1 RAVERMLAEGRFET
15 GVRRIGAEQE
25 MFIIDPTWAPARG
38 ALKLIE
44 RLRDDHYTTQLGQF
58 QLEAHCD
65 PQLLAGDGLSRLQ
78 AQLDDLVERAR
89 KAAAEVDM
97 DVVLMGIL
105 PTMRKSDL
113 GLDSMV
119 PSPRYRALN
128 QVVTEMRG
136 GRFEFSI
143 KGLDELI
150 IDHDSVMLEACNSS
164 FQVHLQVAPDEFA
177 RLYNIAQVLAGPIM
191 AIAVNSPIVFGRRL
205 WAEHRIA
212 LFRQAVDT
220 RSHTHHMRET
230 EARVS
235 FGTRW
240 VQRSVVEIF
249 KEDIARFRTLVGT
262 DLDEDPVAKL
272 ERGE

>member
-1 RAVERMLAEGRFET
+1 EMHAELDALVDKARAA
-15 GVRRIGAEQE
+15 A
-25 MFIIDPTWAPARG
+25 G
-38 ALKLIE
+38 AL
-44 RLRDDHYTTQLGQF
+44 G
-58 QLEAHCD
+58 
-65 PQLLAGDGLSRLQ
+65 
-78 AQLDDLVERAR
+78 
-89 KAAAEVDM
+89 M
-97 DVVLMGIL
+97 NVVLMGIL
-105 PTMRKSDL
+105 PTLRKADL

-128 QVVTEMRG
+128 KVVTEMRG
-136 GRFEFSI
+136 GKFEFSI

-150 IDHDSVMLEACNSS
+150 IDHDSVILEACNSR

-205 WAEHRIA
+205 WAETRIA

-240 VQRSVVEIF
+240 VQRSVVEI
-249 KEDIARFRTLVGT
+249 
-262 DLDEDPVAKL
+262 
-272 ERGE
+272 